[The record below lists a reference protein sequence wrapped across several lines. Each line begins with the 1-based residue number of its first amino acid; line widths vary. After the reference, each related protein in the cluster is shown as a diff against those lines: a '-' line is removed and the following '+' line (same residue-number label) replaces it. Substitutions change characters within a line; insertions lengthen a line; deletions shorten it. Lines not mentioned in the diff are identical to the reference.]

1 MRMRVIGEKLRVENE
16 NESSG
21 ETLRVKNESS
31 EEKIELSFGMRLLN
45 LQEWGSD

>member
-1 MRMRVIGEKLRVENE
+1 MRVIGGKLRVE